1 MFRAGNYFVVFSM
14 VVAWTL
20 LGGLR
25 PAEAEMVQLMP
36 KTNHSALTM
45 STDDSFGFL
54 VKPRSP
60 LEVDMVG
67 PGNLTLTVR
76 LNSKKKASAYRSK
89 LIVRRGRKLVWNE
102 KLKLFR
108 SRVGNYKEEASL
120 FPSMPKVIK
129 LKVPEGLH
137 KYKIL
142 IVGSRRVKMT
152 VRFEYES
159 SADQTLA
166 QGGDDLALVPL
177 VPLSSP
183 DVKPVDPLG
192 DDIALVPLT
201 PPKPDKPV
209 VAPKP
214 DKPVVAP
221 KPDKPV
227 VAPKP
232 DIQPDKPVVAVV
244 KKPIED
250 DGSKVITTT
259 VEQPPVVESSSA
271 WSGPYVSV
279 GLKFGQISPMQNIG
293 STTYTGALD
302 LRYILPVLDGH
313 LSVGAEVGFHQYKFT
328 MSTRSLE
335 TKLTVLP
342 IALQLYYNIPV
353 GFLELFLGVGGD
365 MYYTMAETV
374 NTNDPDSPL
383 DGSSLVFGGH
393 VAGGLEV
400 PMGPG
405 NLLLEVRGGF
415 SQGDLDAISKV
426 NVSGLSTTV
435 GYRFIF

>member
-1 MFRAGNYFVVFSM
+1 MFRAGRLFIFSM
-14 VVAWTL
+14 VVTWTF

-25 PAEAEMVQLMP
+25 TAEAEMVQLMP

-54 VKPRSP
+54 VKPKNP

-67 PGNLTLTVR
+67 PGDLTLTVR

-89 LIVRRGRKLVWNE
+89 LIVRRDRKLVWKE

-108 SRVGNYKEEASL
+108 SRVGNYKEKASL

-129 LKVPEGLH
+129 IKVPEGLH
-137 KYKIL
+137 KYKIF
-142 IVGSRRVKMT
+142 IVGSRRVQMT

-177 VPLSSP
+177 VPLTS
-183 DVKPVDPLG
+183 DPIG
-192 DDIALVPLT
+192 DDIPLVPLT

-209 VAPKP
+209 KP
-214 DKPVVAP
+214 EKLV
-221 KPDKPV
+221 
-227 VAPKP
+227 
-232 DIQPDKPVVAVV
+232 QPDKPIVATKPVVVVV
-244 KKPIED
+244 KKPTEG
-250 DGSKVITTT
+250 DGSQVITTT
-259 VEQPPVVESSSA
+259 VEQPPVVDSSSV
-271 WSGPYVSV
+271 WSGPNVSV

-342 IALQLYYNIPV
+342 IALQLYYNIPL
-353 GFLELFLGVGGD
+353 GFLELFVGVGGD

-374 NTNDPDSPL
+374 NTNDPDSPV

-405 NLLLEVRGGF
+405 NLLMEVRGGF

-435 GYRFIF
+435 GYRFVF